1 MNTIIRFNRSNLFV
15 FSIIFLLLS
24 INFMPPLSG
33 STLNLGNLKERNT
46 SFSMKQKENVD
57 ILTNDNE
64 TTYYAVIAAASQY
77 NDSKKN
83 IPKRPFPPTSDFK
96 LKALYSTLLTY
107 PNWKEENIIL
117 LINEDATK
125 ENIVRALENMSQR
138 VTDRDVFLFQWC
150 GHGSSVL
157 DDDGDETDG
166 YDEIICPYDL
176 DKNKSVY
183 LTDDMLN
190 SNFSKIKA
198 KGQII
203 IIESCLSGG
212 LAGGGN
218 DIDQENRVVILST
231 LPNSLG
237 RGSYLFG
244 FPLITGASIAL
255 HQQFNFSAKD
265 HNNDGF
271 LSIEETFQTSKFI
284 TLGTNALY
292 WVTYWIYMLIDT
304 KDVVFSLKQ
313 ITVAFLFLESL
324 SILLTGHFVL
334 NIPHIIDNYP
344 GELHLVQCV

>member
-1 MNTIIRFNRSNLFV
+1 MPTFSASNHYLK
-15 FSIIFLLLS
+15 
-24 INFMPPLSG
+24 NFKV
-33 STLNLGNLKERNT
+33 NNN
-46 SFSMKQKENVD
+46 SFSLKQSENVNVF
-57 ILTNDNE
+57 TNDNE
-64 TTYYAVIAAASQY
+64 TSYYAVIAAASQY